1 MAGER
6 ILPASGR
13 WMGKEKQPTWG
24 ENEIDR
30 DRGELP
36 LLGMPTNE
44 TDDATL
50 VAFMAGLQRE
60 ADALNDTRDPTLWKP
75 AAHPSSPSSQRPRS
89 YHLHALE
96 SLLESGQG
104 ADVELHPAVSPSFSP
119 DAVSTSALA
128 FPPPLA
134 VHARILRHA
143 SRIFRPH
150 ARLQVPWSAPVTHAL
165 ATFMYTGKL
174 TLSTALLADVYLAA
188 REAGARP
195 LLYLLRTYPY
205 YALRLTSGEKASHL
219 LGFARV
225 AGDEELEVLAQD
237 YLHRMACHHASSLL
251 ITYVPLAW
259 LQARSLRTGAKEFH
273 PLWSSSSHS
282 SSCTRPSLPSSLA
295 DKEGNVWL
303 YAMTPQKDASVLLKA
318 LLRELGSASRAS
330 LKPPSKDGSGREG
343 GRERSDSVFSLLST
357 TSSVAS
363 FASYSSSDVSEEGQG
378 GKEEGREEGREEG
391 KEEVGGDGSE
401 EQDERGG
408 KETQTAE
415 ATEVGDGGKVK
426 PKTYYAVRF
435 EEHWTS
441 SLSASPPTASR
452 DDHSGPKHRQ
462 DNIRGGFTV
471 LSLVPTPGKVGG
483 REGAAGE
490 EAEEEVVAELEK
502 YLSQTTAP
510 SSLETFPALSSSVS
524 ARSQSHQRVLK
535 ASLCVVN
542 PPTPLLAHALS
553 AFEKVVVEWESNAI
567 LFPHLSLPAL
577 EALLVRFLLLPS
589 SSSPLPPAF
598 EIRRIN
604 NLGRGGMIE
613 GQRHQPLRLS
623 PTANHSKKE
632 EEWTGL
638 DRKFCKTQTEQN
650 VMEELMQCGIAPD
663 GRGNNYL
670 HHHLRHVSSRDIKRL
685 VRGRAWHSK
694 G

>member
-1 MAGER
+1 MKETSSSFQSQTPSEMAGER

-205 YALRLTSGEKASHL
+205 YALRLTSGEKA
-219 LGFARV
+219 R
-225 AGDEELEVLAQD
+225 
-237 YLHRMACHHASSLL
+237 
-251 ITYVPLAW
+251 
-259 LQARSLRTGAKEFH
+259 
-273 PLWSSSSHS
+273 
-282 SSCTRPSLPSSLA
+282 
-295 DKEGNVWL
+295 
-303 YAMTPQKDASVLLKA
+303 
-318 LLRELGSASRAS
+318 
-330 LKPPSKDGSGREG
+330 
-343 GRERSDSVFSLLST
+343 
-357 TSSVAS
+357 
-363 FASYSSSDVSEEGQG
+363 
-378 GKEEGREEGREEG
+378 
-391 KEEVGGDGSE
+391 
-401 EQDERGG
+401 
-408 KETQTAE
+408 
-415 ATEVGDGGKVK
+415 
-426 PKTYYAVRF
+426 
-435 EEHWTS
+435 
-441 SLSASPPTASR
+441 
-452 DDHSGPKHRQ
+452 
-462 DNIRGGFTV
+462 
-471 LSLVPTPGKVGG
+471 
-483 REGAAGE
+483 
-490 EAEEEVVAELEK
+490 
-502 YLSQTTAP
+502 
-510 SSLETFPALSSSVS
+510 
-524 ARSQSHQRVLK
+524 
-535 ASLCVVN
+535 
-542 PPTPLLAHALS
+542 
-553 AFEKVVVEWESNAI
+553 
-567 LFPHLSLPAL
+567 
-577 EALLVRFLLLPS
+577 
-589 SSSPLPPAF
+589 
-598 EIRRIN
+598 
-604 NLGRGGMIE
+604 
-613 GQRHQPLRLS
+613 
-623 PTANHSKKE
+623 
-632 EEWTGL
+632 
-638 DRKFCKTQTEQN
+638 
-650 VMEELMQCGIAPD
+650 
-663 GRGNNYL
+663 
-670 HHHLRHVSSRDIKRL
+670 
-685 VRGRAWHSK
+685 
-694 G
+694 

>member
-1 MAGER
+1 MPCGIVLAFRHRPSPIHESSSN
-6 ILPASGR
+6 LVLSAH
-13 WMGKEKQPTWG
+13 
-24 ENEIDR
+24 DH
-30 DRGELP
+30 
-36 LLGMPTNE
+36 LLSC
-44 TDDATL
+44 L
-50 VAFMAGLQRE
+50 
-60 ADALNDTRDPTLWKP
+60 
-75 AAHPSSPSSQRPRS
+75 PSSLPPSHRP
-89 YHLHALE
+89 
-96 SLLESGQG
+96 
-104 ADVELHPAVSPSFSP
+104 F
-119 DAVSTSALA
+119 
-128 FPPPLA
+128 
-134 VHARILRHA
+134 LRHNA
-143 SRIFRPH
+143 CY
-150 ARLQVPWSAPVTHAL
+150 RLDQ
-165 ATFMYTGKL
+165 
-174 TLSTALLADVYLAA
+174 
-188 REAGARP
+188 
-195 LLYLLRTYPY
+195 
-205 YALRLTSGEKASHL
+205 
-219 LGFARV
+219 
-225 AGDEELEVLAQD
+225 
-237 YLHRMACHHASSLL
+237 
-251 ITYVPLAW
+251 
-259 LQARSLRTGAKEFH
+259 EFH

-282 SSCTRPSLPSSLA
+282 SSCTRPPLPSSLA

-303 YAMTPQKDASVLLKA
+303 YAMTSQKDAPVLLKA
-318 LLRELGSASRAS
+318 LLRELGSASRAL
-330 LKPPSKDGSGREG
+330 LKPPSKAGSGREG

-378 GKEEGREEGREEG
+378 GKEEGREEGKEEG
-391 KEEVGGDGSE
+391 KEEVGGDGSG

-408 KETQTAE
+408 KETQRAE

-426 PKTYYAVRF
+426 PKTSYAVRF

-462 DNIRGGFTV
+462 DNVRGGFTV

-483 REGAAGE
+483 REGAAGR

-510 SSLETFPALSSSVS
+510 SSLDTFPALCSSSS

-553 AFEKVVVEWESNAI
+553 AFEKVVVEWESNAV

-577 EALLVRFLLLPS
+577 EVLLVRFLLLPS

-604 NLGRGGMIE
+604 NLGRGGVIE

-638 DRKFCKTQTEQN
+638 DRKFCNTQTEQN
-650 VMEELMQCGIAPD
+650 VMEELTQCGSAPD

-685 VRGRAWHSK
+685 VRGRAWHFK

>member
-1 MAGER
+1 LEEG
-6 ILPASGR
+6 SGR
-13 WMGKEKQPTWG
+13 ETNVEDK
-24 ENEIDR
+24 
-30 DRGELP
+30 DRG
-36 LLGMPTNE
+36 
-44 TDDATL
+44 
-50 VAFMAGLQRE
+50 
-60 ADALNDTRDPTLWKP
+60 WKVQL
-75 AAHPSSPSSQRPRS
+75 SLCVFLS
-89 YHLHALE
+89 Y
-96 SLLESGQG
+96 
-104 ADVELHPAVSPSFSP
+104 
-119 DAVSTSALA
+119 
-128 FPPPLA
+128 
-134 VHARILRHA
+134 
-143 SRIFRPH
+143 
-150 ARLQVPWSAPVTHAL
+150 
-165 ATFMYTGKL
+165 
-174 TLSTALLADVYLAA
+174 
-188 REAGARP
+188 
-195 LLYLLRTYPY
+195 
-205 YALRLTSGEKASHL
+205 
-219 LGFARV
+219 
-225 AGDEELEVLAQD
+225 
-237 YLHRMACHHASSLL
+237 
-251 ITYVPLAW
+251 
-259 LQARSLRTGAKEFH
+259 
-273 PLWSSSSHS
+273 
-282 SSCTRPSLPSSLA
+282 
-295 DKEGNVWL
+295 N
-303 YAMTPQKDASVLLKA
+303 
-318 LLRELGSASRAS
+318 RELGSASRAS

-553 AFEKVVVEWESNAI
+553 AFEKVVVEWEVSGDEA
-567 LFPHLSLPAL
+567 SSYVPAPMWVGKL
-577 EALLVRFLLLPS
+577 QA
-589 SSSPLPPAF
+589 
-598 EIRRIN
+598 
-604 NLGRGGMIE
+604 
-613 GQRHQPLRLS
+613 
-623 PTANHSKKE
+623 KKE
-632 EEWTGL
+632 RE
-638 DRKFCKTQTEQN
+638 N
-650 VMEELMQCGIAPD
+650 
-663 GRGNNYL
+663 
-670 HHHLRHVSSRDIKRL
+670 RHAMNKCRL
-685 VRGRAWHSK
+685 Y
-694 G
+694 